1 MRRFLCA
8 NFGIVALTVTLAAG
22 QQPAAQP
29 PIGKPNPATQQQ
41 PQVRTGIGAANS
53 TTQQSG
59 TGTQQP
65 AARHVQVQPR
75 FRPVQTT
82 TQPRVV
88 PPRPAATP
96 QAQPTP
102 TPVATPAPTPAPT
115 PVSLQPMNPSEMPPV
130 PPQVTYRDGLL
141 TVQALN
147 STLGSLLQT
156 IRNKTGIQ
164 FEGAENAGERVAVS
178 AGPAPEGEVLASIF
192 NGSGYDYL
200 VVGRQ
205 DDPTIVQ
212 RVILTP
218 KARGGAV
225 PGAIAQQ
232 PQRPQAQQELP
243 EEEAPDEQV
252 EPDQPQDMPAQ
263 PPQVTPPPTAQEQPK
278 TPEQLLQ
285 ELKEMQQKQQGQQPQ
300 PNQVPI
306 KPPPR

>member
-1 MRRFLCA
+1 
-8 NFGIVALTVTLAAG
+8 
-22 QQPAAQP
+22 
-29 PIGKPNPATQQQ
+29 
-41 PQVRTGIGAANS
+41 
-53 TTQQSG
+53 
-59 TGTQQP
+59 
-65 AARHVQVQPR
+65 
-75 FRPVQTT
+75 
-82 TQPRVV
+82 
-88 PPRPAATP
+88 
-96 QAQPTP
+96 
-102 TPVATPAPTPAPT
+102 
-115 PVSLQPMNPSEMPPV
+115 MPPV
-130 PPQVTYRDGLL
+130 PPQVTYRDGML

-147 STLGSLLQT
+147 STLGSLLQS

-178 AGPAPEGEVLASIF
+178 VGPAPEGEVLASIF

-225 PGAIAQQ
+225 PGAFAQQ
-232 PQRPQAQQELP
+232 PQRPQAAQQEP
-243 EEEAPDEQV
+243 PDEEVPDEQADT
-252 EPDQPQDMPAQ
+252 DQPQDIPAE
-263 PPQVTPPPTAQEQPK
+263 PPPVTPPPTAQEQPQQPK